1 MERIRELN
9 RYQKAVL
16 LLMIVMTIAFSVIYG
31 FAGGKTGFLY
41 RDKVLVF
48 SDENGT
54 AVYSGKLH
62 GQSARFTVTPDD
74 TVTFTYGEKV
84 YGPYT
89 VREDPTAIPKDDDM
103 RQHMT
108 GVEIRCG
115 KDILF
120 RGGFI
125 DVGGSFWHMVDEKG
139 NNASITVLATM
150 SDGTVVDAD
159 GNVVDEMKPSAGTI
173 LELVYGPELTAK
185 AHWIGWFGGL
195 LLCGMTA
202 VSILFAD
209 ELFRL
214 HLVFRVRDVYDVE
227 PSDWEISCRYIGWT
241 VLPVAALVLYLM
253 GLR

>member
-1 MERIRELN
+1 MLGREGEPMDKIRELN
-9 RYQKAVL
+9 GYQKAIL
-16 LLMIVMTIAFSVIYG
+16 LLMIVMTIAFCVIYG

-41 RDKVLVF
+41 QDKVLVF
-48 SDENGT
+48 SNENGN

-62 GQSARFTVTPDD
+62 GQSACFTVTPDD

-115 KDILF
+115 KDIFF
-120 RGGFI
+120 RGGII
-125 DVGGSFWHMVDEKG
+125 DVGDSFWHMVDEKG
-139 NNASITVLATM
+139 NNASNTVLATL
-150 SDGTVVDAD
+150 SDGTVDV
-159 GNVVDEMKPSAGTI
+159 KPSAGTI

-241 VLPVAALVLYLM
+241 VLPGVALVLYLM